1 LFPSYF
7 YLSVPISFYRSG
19 MIFPF
24 YKFRIGNELI
34 LALLEHLDERV
45 ETLQHLSTRVIPDN
59 ERHLKLRMLLQFEE
73 FPRVKIRHE
82 IAVVI
87 QHATYH
93 HVI

>member
-1 LFPSYF
+1 MFLSYF
-7 YLSVPISFYRSG
+7 YLSDPIRLYRSG
-19 MIFPF
+19 MIFSF
-24 YKFRIGNELI
+24 YKFCIGDELI

-45 ETLQHLSTRVIPDN
+45 ETLQHLLTRVIPDN

-82 IAVVI
+82 IAVMI
-87 QHATYH
+87 QYPPYH